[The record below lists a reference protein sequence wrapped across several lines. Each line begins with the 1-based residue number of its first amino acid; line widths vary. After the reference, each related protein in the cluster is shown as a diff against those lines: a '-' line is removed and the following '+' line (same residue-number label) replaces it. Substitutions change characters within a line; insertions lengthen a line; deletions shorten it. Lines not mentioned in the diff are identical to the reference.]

1 MTTRFRRPAGLI
13 LAAALAV
20 PAGTAAARP
29 RPAPVEDDEARI
41 VHALNRLTF
50 GPRPGDVEAVRRIG
64 LDEWISRQLH
74 PERIPD
80 DALGP
85 RLAPL
90 STLGLSTAEIL
101 RGYDPPPALKKEI
114 QKRRADM
121 GESASE
127 EDMRKAR
134 RELAAEYKDQMAGPP
149 RKVVEELQEAKLLR
163 AVYSERQTGEV
174 LVDFW
179 MNHFNV
185 FAGKGQDKFLLTGY
199 ERDVVRPHAWGR
211 FEDLLRATAQSP
223 AMLFYLDNWLSTD
236 PAANVDDLRRA
247 MAEENGMRPRRGNGM
262 GRGFGRRR
270 APGATARP
278 PQPAG
283 AKRRGG
289 INENYAREIMEL
301 HTLGVDGGYTQ
312 KDVTELARCL
322 TGWTIVGLRQNNP
335 RFVFLDAAHDHG
347 DKVVLGHRIKSSGIK
362 EGEQMIHILATHP
375 ATAHFI
381 SYKLAR
387 RFVADEPPAALV
399 DRAAAVFRKTDGDIR
414 EVVRA
419 IVTSPEFSLPEY
431 RQAKVKTPL
440 EFVVSAVR
448 ASGAEVRD
456 ASALAQRV
464 AQMGMPLY
472 QQQPPTGYK
481 DTAEAWVSTSGLL
494 ARLNF
499 ALDLASGRLRGVAV
513 TADGIA
519 AERLVPAGL
528 SDTTR
533 RTLASESGQGLD
545 PARMA
550 GLILG
555 SPEFQRR

>member
-1 MTTRFRRPAGLI
+1 MTTRFRRAAGLV
-13 LAAALAV
+13 LAAALAA

-29 RPAPVEDDEARI
+29 RPAATGDDDASI
-41 VHALNRLTF
+41 VHALSRLTF
-50 GPRPGDVEAVRRIG
+50 GPRPGDVDTVRRIG
-64 LDEWISRQLH
+64 LGEWTSRQLH
-74 PERIPD
+74 PERIA
-80 DALGP
+80 DAALEP
-85 RLAPL
+85 RLASLP
-90 STLGLSTAEIL
+90 TLRLSTAEIL

-114 QKRRADM
+114 QKRRAEM
-121 GESASE
+121 GESASD

-134 RELAAEYKDQMAGPP
+134 REIAAEYKDQMAGPP
-149 RKVVEELQEAKLLR
+149 RKVVEDLQQAKLLR
-163 AVYSERQTGEV
+163 AVYSERQLDEV

-185 FAGKGQDKFLLTGY
+185 FAGKGQDKYLLTEY

-236 PAANVDDLRRA
+236 PSASVDALRRA
-247 MAEENGMRPRRGNGM
+247 MADESGRRRRRGNST
-262 GRGFGRRR
+262 RR
-270 APGATARP
+270 
-278 PQPAG
+278 PAAAG
-283 AKRRGG
+283 KRKAGL
-289 INENYAREIMEL
+289 NENYAREIMEL
-301 HTLGVDGGYTQ
+301 HTLGVEGGYTQ

-322 TGWTIVGLRQNNP
+322 TGWTIRGLRQNDP
-335 RFVFLDAAHDHG
+335 RFAFLDAAHDHG
-347 DKVVLGHRIKSSGIK
+347 DKVVLGHRIKSGGIK
-362 EGEQMIHILATHP
+362 EGEEMIHVLATHP
-375 ATAHFI
+375 ATARFI

-399 DRAAAVFRKTDGDIR
+399 DRAAATFGRTGGDIR
-414 EVVRA
+414 EVVRT
-419 IVTSPEFSLPEY
+419 IVTSPEFSAPEY
-431 RQAKVKTPL
+431 RQAKVKTPF

-456 ASALAQRV
+456 ASAMAQRV

-499 ALDLASGRLRGVAV
+499 ALDLAGGRVRGVSLPAG
-513 TADGIA
+513 GIA
-519 AERLVPAGL
+519 PEQLVPSGL

-533 RTLASESGQGLD
+533 RTLAAQSGQGLD

>member
-1 MTTRFRRPAGLI
+1 MTTRFRRAAGLI
-13 LAAALAV
+13 LAMALAA
-20 PAGTAAARP
+20 PAGIAAARP
-29 RPAPVEDDEARI
+29 RPAAPSDEEAQI
-41 VHALNRLTF
+41 VHALSRLTF
-50 GPRPGDVEAVRRIG
+50 GPRPGDVDAVRAIG
-64 LDEWISRQLH
+64 LEEWISRQLR
-74 PERIPD
+74 PERIAD
-80 DALGP
+80 GALAP
-85 RLAPL
+85 RLASL
-90 STLGLSTAEIL
+90 STLSLSTAEIL

-114 QKRRADM
+114 QKRRAELGD
-121 GESASE
+121 SASE

-134 RELAAEYKDQMAGPP
+134 RDLAAEYKDQMAGPP
-149 RKVVEELQEAKLLR
+149 RKVVEDLQQAKLLR
-163 AVYSERQTGEV
+163 AVYSERQLDEV

-185 FAGKGQDKFLLTGY
+185 FAGKGQDRYLLTSY

-236 PAANVDDLRRA
+236 PNANVDDLRRA
-247 MAEENGMRPRRGNGM
+247 MAEENGMRPRRGNAT
-262 GRGFGRRR
+262 GFGRRR
-270 APGATARP
+270 GAANQARP
-278 PQPAG
+278 PQGQGKRKAG
-283 AKRRGG
+283 L
-289 INENYAREIMEL
+289 NENYAREIMEL

-322 TGWTIVGLRQNNP
+322 TGWTIVGLRQNDP

-347 DKVVLGHRIKSSGIK
+347 DKVVLGHHIKSNGIK
-362 EGEQMIHILATHP
+362 EGEEMIHVLATHP
-375 ATAHFI
+375 ATARFI

-399 DRAAAVFRKTDGDIR
+399 DRAAATFRKTDGDIR
-414 EVVRA
+414 EVVRT
-419 IVTSPEFSLPEY
+419 IVTSPEFSAPAY
-431 RQAKVKTPL
+431 RQAKVKTPF

-456 ASALAQRV
+456 AGPMAQRL

-481 DTAEAWVSTSGLL
+481 DTADAWVSTSGLL

-499 ALDLASGRLRGVAV
+499 ALDLAAGRLRGVSMPSR
-513 TADGIA
+513 DLP
-519 AERLVPAGL
+519 AEQLVPAGL

-533 RTLASESGQGLD
+533 KTLAAESNLD